1 MKTSLLPTHRI
12 NTTHLL
18 TLHLLF
24 LPTQFHFLPPPFP
37 HYPPFPFL
45 SIMLF
50 ILNLFLQILQSLL
63 FLKLLL
69 LLHNPP
75 HIILMF
81 LFIQPFKISLLILT
95 NLLPTPL
102 NRLFP
107 LQQYLLTLLLFIH
120 LLLFPPPLLS
130 LLLHSLIPLNYLM
143 ALTILILLKN
153 SWHTL
158 VLESHFNLDLNLLIF
173 NHI

>member
-1 MKTSLLPTHRI
+1 MKTFLLPTHRI
-12 NTTHLL
+12 NITHLL

-24 LPTQFHFLPPPFP
+24 PPTQFHFLPPPFP
-37 HYPPFPFL
+37 HYPPFLFL
-45 SIMLF
+45 SIILF

-81 LFIQPFKISLLILT
+81 LFIQLFKISPLILT
-95 NLLPTPL
+95 NILLTLL
-102 NRLFP
+102 NLLSPF
-107 LQQYLLTLLLFIH
+107 QQYLSILLLFIH

-130 LLLHSLIPLNYLM
+130 LLLHSLIPLNYLT

-153 SWHTL
+153 SWHIL
-158 VLESHFNLDLNLLIF
+158 VLE
-173 NHI
+173 

>member
-1 MKTSLLPTHRI
+1 MKISLLPTHRI
-12 NTTHLL
+12 NITHLV

-24 LPTQFHFLPPPFP
+24 PPTQFHFLPPPFP
-37 HYPPFPFL
+37 YYPPFPFL
-45 SIMLF
+45 SIILF

-81 LFIQPFKISLLILT
+81 LFIQLFKISPLILT
-95 NLLPTPL
+95 NLPPPPPL
-102 NRLFP
+102 NLLFP
-107 LQQYLLTLLLFIH
+107 LQQYLSTLLLFIH

-130 LLLHSLIPLNYLM
+130 LLLHSLIPINYLM

-153 SWHTL
+153 SWHIL
-158 VLESHFNLDLNLLIF
+158 VLE
-173 NHI
+173 